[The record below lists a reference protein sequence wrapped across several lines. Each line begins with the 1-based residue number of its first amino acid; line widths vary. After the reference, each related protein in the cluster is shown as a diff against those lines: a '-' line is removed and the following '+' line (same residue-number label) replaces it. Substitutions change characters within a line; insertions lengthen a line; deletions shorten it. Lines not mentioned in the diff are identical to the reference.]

1 MERVKIGIVGCGKVS
16 HMHAKALKNIPEADF
31 TCIFSRD
38 INKAK
43 AFAEKYNVKPF
54 SNIDEMLEG
63 NDVDAVIVCTPHPNH
78 AEIAIKAAKAGVHI
92 LVEKPLASSLEDC
105 DAMIKA
111 AKENKVTLGTVCQRR
126 FYTPVQRLKE
136 TIDEGKI
143 GKPILGTIN
152 MLGWRD
158 DAYYRSDPWRGTWKG
173 EGGGVLVNQAPHQID
188 LLQWFMGPVDEV
200 FGYWSNLNHPNIE
213 IEDTAV
219 AIIKFKNGG
228 IGNIIVSNSIN
239 PALFGKVHVYGENGA
254 SIGVQTDGGAMFIAG
269 VTSIT
274 EPPVND
280 LWTVKGE
287 EKMLEQWKTK
297 DSEFFNSIDSMI
309 YFHQKQI
316 EDFLKAIINGTK
328 PLIDG
333 EEGRKTV
340 EIFTAIYRSNRDK
353 RPVKFPLEPEYGTD
367 FDGRSNGSI

>member
-1 MERVKIGIVGCGKVS
+1 MERVKVGIIGCGKVS
-16 HMHAKALKNIPEADF
+16 HLHAQALKNIPEAVF
-31 TCIFSRD
+31 TCAFSRD
-38 INKAK
+38 INKAGT
-43 AFAEKYNVKPF
+43 FAEKYSVKAY
-54 SNIDEMLEG
+54 SDIDEMIEG
-63 NDVDAVIVCTPHPNH
+63 KDVEAVIICTPHPNH
-78 AEIAIKAAKAGVHI
+78 AEMAIKAAKAGVHI
-92 LVEKPLASSLEDC
+92 LIEKPLASSLEDC

-111 AKENKVTLGTVCQRR
+111 AKENNAIIGMVCQRR
-126 FYTPVQRLKE
+126 FYTPVQRVRNA
-136 TIDEGKI
+136 IDEGKI
-143 GKPILGTIN
+143 GKPILSTVN

-158 DAYYRSDPWRGTWKG
+158 EAYYRSDPWRGTWKK

-188 LLQWFMGPVDEV
+188 LLQWFMGPVDEL
-200 FGYWSNLNHPNIE
+200 FGYWSNLNHPYVE
-213 IEDTAV
+213 VEDTAIAV
-219 AIIKFKNGG
+219 IKFKNGG

-239 PALFGKVHVYGENGA
+239 PALFGKVHVHGANGA
-254 SIGVQTDGGAMFIAG
+254 SIGTQTDGGAMFIAG
-269 VTSIT
+269 MSNIT

-287 EKMLEQWKTK
+287 EEMLENWRKE
-297 DSEFFNSIDSMI
+297 DSEFFNSIDPMI

-353 RPVKFPLEPEYGTD
+353 MPVKFPLKPEYGND
-367 FDGRSNGSI
+367 FDGRLG